1 MKCNFSQIIDLGA
14 KLDSSVRTA
23 GHPLRHNRRQFYRVP
38 HQGHISHSSNSR
50 ANIMTSSALTPPN
63 SMVAIDRRRS
73 MFKSVCGAVL
83 GVAIVATADFA
94 LAQLTH
100 VDFLRTAAKE
110 FAQRS
115 TLLAQ
120 AGDREG
126 AVEASRKA
134 VDAYRRLVH
143 GSPIHYEARLAAS
156 LHDLSLRL
164 SEAGDVAGARAAIE
178 EAIVMRR
185 RLARYGARYAEGLAQ
200 SLAMLTSIDRT
211 VPGT

>member
-1 MKCNFSQIIDLGA
+1 LQRANRDNRLG
-14 KLDSSVRTA
+14 SVRHLERFENGA
-23 GHPLRHNRRQFYRVP
+23 DMVLHRRLALLLLPR
-38 HQGHISHSSNSR
+38 
-50 ANIMTSSALTPPN
+50 IMSASTSTC
-63 SMVAIDRRRS
+63 R
-73 MFKSVCGAVL
+73 MFKSICWAVL

-100 VDFLRTAAKE
+100 VGLLPTAAKE
-110 FAQRS
+110 FAQQS
-115 TLLAQ
+115 ALLAQ

-143 GSPIHYEARLAAS
+143 GSPAHYEPSLAAS

-164 SEAGDVAGARAAIE
+164 SEAGDTAGARATIE

-185 RLARYGARYAEGLAQ
+185 RWARYGTRYAEGLAQ
-200 SLAMLTSIDRT
+200 SLSLLASIEMAAPASVKT
-211 VPGT
+211 ANALH

>member
-1 MKCNFSQIIDLGA
+1 
-14 KLDSSVRTA
+14 
-23 GHPLRHNRRQFYRVP
+23 
-38 HQGHISHSSNSR
+38 
-50 ANIMTSSALTPPN
+50 
-63 SMVAIDRRRS
+63 

-110 FAQRS
+110 FAQQS
-115 TLLAQ
+115 ALLAQ

-134 VDAYRRLVH
+134 VDAYRRLLH
-143 GSPIHYEARLAAS
+143 GSPVYYEPGLAAS

-164 SEAGDVAGARAAIE
+164 SEAGDNAGARAAIE

-185 RLARYGARYAEGLAQ
+185 RWARYGARYAEGLAQ
-200 SLAMLTSIDRT
+200 SLALLTSIEMAAPASVKTANAAR
-211 VPGT
+211 

>member
-1 MKCNFSQIIDLGA
+1 
-14 KLDSSVRTA
+14 
-23 GHPLRHNRRQFYRVP
+23 
-38 HQGHISHSSNSR
+38 
-50 ANIMTSSALTPPN
+50 MTSSASTAPN
-63 SMVAIDRRRS
+63 QMVSIDRRRS

-100 VDFLRTAAKE
+100 VGSLPTAAKE

-115 TLLAQ
+115 ALLAQ
-120 AGDREG
+120 AADREG

-143 GSPIHYEARLAAS
+143 GSPVHYEPGLAAS

-164 SEAGDVAGARAAIE
+164 SEAGETAGARAAIE

-185 RLARYGARYAEGLAQ
+185 RWARYGARYAEGLAQ
-200 SLAMLTSIDRT
+200 SLALLTSIEKAA
-211 VPGT
+211 PGSVKTANAAR

>member
-1 MKCNFSQIIDLGA
+1 
-14 KLDSSVRTA
+14 
-23 GHPLRHNRRQFYRVP
+23 
-38 HQGHISHSSNSR
+38 
-50 ANIMTSSALTPPN
+50 
-63 SMVAIDRRRS
+63 
-73 MFKSVCGAVL
+73 MFKSICGAVL
-83 GVAIVATADFA
+83 GVTIVATADFA

-100 VDFLRTAAKE
+100 VGSLPTAAKE

-115 TLLAQ
+115 ALLAQ

-143 GSPIHYEARLAAS
+143 GSPVHHEPGLAAS

-164 SEAGDVAGARAAIE
+164 NDAGDTAGARAAIQ

-185 RLARYGARYAEGLAQ
+185 RFARYGARYAEGLAN
-200 SLAMLTSIDRT
+200 SLVLLTSIERAAPASVKT
-211 VPGT
+211 ANAVR